1 MADRILND
9 EDVDRLG
16 QALIA
21 LTQEV
26 WVLRDRQRILE
37 AALEQAG
44 VLDQAVIDA
53 YSPDAKLAESLARE
67 RQQLIDNALQA
78 LGAAN
83 DD

>member
-9 EDVDRLG
+9 DDVDRLG
-16 QALIA
+16 QALFI

-37 AALEQAG
+37 AALEAAG
-44 VLDQAVIDA
+44 VLDHAVIDA
-53 YSPDAKLAESLARE
+53 YSPDAKLVESLAQE
-67 RQQLIDNALQA
+67 RQQLIDNVLQA

-83 DD
+83 DA